1 MQTDQI
7 TKLFD
12 YHWSTTERLLEIA
25 GQLPDEIYHADLN
38 FGPGSIHKLLFHLI
52 TALNSWRIAL
62 ETGSQ
67 QPGLDIQE
75 FSDQDAIQDLLI
87 QERRSWNGYLSR
99 LVERDLNGTVTLNN
113 LRGKE
118 YTLPLWH
125 VLVHLILH
133 GMQHHSELAHALT
146 THGHSPGNI
155 DFIFYST

>member
-12 YHWSTTERLLEIA
+12 YHWSITERLLDMA
-25 GQLPDEIYHADLN
+25 GQLPDEIYYAELN
-38 FGPGSIHKLLFHLI
+38 HGPGSIHKLHFHLI

-67 QPGLDIQE
+67 QPGLDIKE
-75 FSDQDAIQDLLI
+75 YPDRDAIQNLLI
-87 QERRSWNGYLSR
+87 QERRAWDDYLSQ
-99 LVERDLNGTVTLNN
+99 LIEGDLNDHVTLNN
-113 LRGKE
+113 LRGNE

-146 THGHSPGNI
+146 SHGHSPGNI